1 MESAKLKNIVLL
13 ILVITN
19 LLLGLLMVI
28 QGVTSRQRQNQL
40 LLDAVTLLGDR
51 GIAVDPDVIPR
62 ADFPS
67 PMTLERDN
75 DWEETM
81 FAGLLGEDVTAT
93 QRGLVS
99 YYESDLGR
107 AEAREDGSFTAV
119 FPAASDGQTAA
130 YPVGFLDKRAHG
142 LDVLKRMG
150 FDAMVLSED
159 EDTLEVVQLWNGSPV
174 FSCTAVLRY
183 ENGALAEISGTRLM
197 GVPTVDSSQTAPLS
211 TPTLLLRFR
220 SGIIESGDACSA
232 ILSAT
237 QGYIL
242 SSGPAGRTRLTP
254 VLQLE
259 TDTSLYLV
267 DALTGALNRE

>member
-1 MESAKLKNIVLL
+1 MESAKLKNIILL

-19 LLLGLLMVI
+19 LLLGLLMVV

-62 ADFPS
+62 AAFPS

-75 DWEETM
+75 DWEEKM
-81 FAGLLGEDVTAT
+81 FAGLLGDSLTST

-107 AEAREDGSFTAV
+107 AEAREDGSFTV
-119 FPAASDGQTAA
+119 FFADGALPLDGQS
-130 YPVGFLDKRAHG
+130 VRSHG
-142 LDVLKRMG
+142 LAALKRMG
-150 FDAMVLSED
+150 IDAVPTSAD
-159 EDTLEVVQLWNGSPV
+159 GDTLETVQLLGGSPV

-197 GVPTVDSSQTAPLS
+197 GVPAVDSSQTVPLS
-211 TPTLLLRFR
+211 TATLLLRFR

-242 SSGPAGRTRLTP
+242 SSGSAGRTRLTP